1 MGLPLDFN
9 TGATFCPWQKVFP
22 GESSPILTRATLLK
36 EGGVSMKIKVI
47 KEVVKKDPSL
57 KQGAA
62 GHGRI
67 GR

>member
-1 MGLPLDFN
+1 MFHP
-9 TGATFCPWQKVFP
+9 CQEIFP
-22 GESSPILTRATLLK
+22 GEGSLLLRREALSK